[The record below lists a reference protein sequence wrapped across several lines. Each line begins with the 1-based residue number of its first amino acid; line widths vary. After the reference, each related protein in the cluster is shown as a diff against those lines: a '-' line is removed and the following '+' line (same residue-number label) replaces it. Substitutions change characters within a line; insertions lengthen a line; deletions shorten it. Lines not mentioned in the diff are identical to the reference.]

1 MSARLPRVLLLC
13 DRLDIAGGVER
24 FVCQVANH
32 LSTQG
37 FDVAVGST
45 QTTRA
50 QVAYEL
56 AGAVRVLSAARPLPV
71 GDGWQAV
78 LARQWHI
85 GRGLA
90 DLVEREAP
98 DVIILNGLTTACS
111 VLAVGRLRQL
121 VKIQHW
127 ARDWGR
133 AWPFAKNVICC
144 DHNHFFARSRV
155 WRLARGWLYR
165 DTAAAVSL
173 TTADAQRFRALGVST
188 EVIYNA
194 SSLRVAS
201 PSCARELLVLAV
213 GRLVSQKGFDLL
225 LAAWPRVLNAVPG
238 AVLRIVG
245 DGPLREALQDQAAQA
260 GVAHSV
266 HWVPHTADMAAEYRA
281 AAVFV
286 LPSRY
291 EGMPL
296 ALLEAQAMG
305 VASVAFDCPTG
316 PAEILDAHTG
326 ILVKPGDTDGLADA
340 LVALLD
346 DAELRARMAYAAL
359 QRSAQLF
366 STERHLQAWTS
377 LVQRVAGA
385 KFAP

>member
-1 MSARLPRVLLLC
+1 MSASLPRVLLLC

-24 FVCQVANH
+24 FVCQLANH

-37 FDVAVGST
+37 FDVAVGSA

-50 QVAYEL
+50 KVAYEL
-56 AGAVRVLSAARPLPV
+56 AGAVRVLNAARPVPV
-71 GDGWQAV
+71 GDGWRAM

-85 GRGLA
+85 GTGLA

-111 VLAVGRLRQL
+111 VLAVGRLKQL

-127 ARDWGR
+127 ARDWGS

-173 TTADAQRFRALGVST
+173 TAADGDRFRALGVPAG
-188 EVIYNA
+188 VIYNA
-194 SSLRVAS
+194 SSLRAAS
-201 PSCARELLVLAV
+201 PSDAVQPLVLAV

-225 LAAWPRVLNAVPG
+225 LSAWPEVLAAVPG
-238 AVLRIVG
+238 AMLRVVG
-245 DGPLREALQDQAAQA
+245 DGPLREALRDQAAQA

-266 HWVPHTADMAAEYRA
+266 QWVPHTADMAAEYRA

-316 PAEILDAHTG
+316 PGEILDAQTG
-326 ILVKPGDTDGLADA
+326 ILVKPGDTDGLSQA
-340 LVALLD
+340 LVALLN
-346 DAELRARMAYAAL
+346 DAELRARMARAAL

-366 STERHLQAWTS
+366 STERHLQAWTG
-377 LVQRVAGA
+377 LVRRVAAA
-385 KFAP
+385 KFAT

>member
-1 MSARLPRVLLLC
+1 
-13 DRLDIAGGVER
+13 
-24 FVCQVANH
+24 
-32 LSTQG
+32 
-37 FDVAVGST
+37 
-45 QTTRA
+45 
-50 QVAYEL
+50 
-56 AGAVRVLSAARPLPV
+56 
-71 GDGWQAV
+71 
-78 LARQWHI
+78 
-85 GRGLA
+85 
-90 DLVEREAP
+90 
-98 DVIILNGLTTACS
+98 
-111 VLAVGRLRQL
+111 
-121 VKIQHW
+121 
-127 ARDWGR
+127 
-133 AWPFAKNVICC
+133 
-144 DHNHFFARSRV
+144 
-155 WRLARGWLYR
+155 
-165 DTAAAVSL
+165 
-173 TTADAQRFRALGVST
+173 
-188 EVIYNA
+188 
-194 SSLRVAS
+194 
-201 PSCARELLVLAV
+201 
-213 GRLVSQKGFDLL
+213 
-225 LAAWPRVLNAVPG
+225 VPG
-238 AVLRIVG
+238 AILRIVG

-266 HWVPHTADMAAEYRA
+266 QWVPHTADMAAEYRA

-296 ALLEAQAMG
+296 ALLEAQSMG

-346 DAELRARMAYAAL
+346 DADRRARMAHAAL